1 MKAHACMNPQYIID
15 GKAVVSMNAR
25 VTLDNTTASAEITTV
40 LVDGAQLTQTV
51 PVITPVSEIKE
62 MLECGTR
69 PFSMG
74 CRKGVVK

>member
-15 GKAVVSMNAR
+15 GKAVVSMSAC
-25 VTLDNTTASAEITTV
+25 VTLNNTTASAEITTV
-40 LVDGAQLTQTV
+40 LVDGKSLTQIV
-51 PVITPVSEIKE
+51 PVITPVAEIKE

-74 CRKGVVK
+74 CRGEPKH